1 MYPRYPRRSR
11 HAATLPRSSSGSVE
25 NRRSGFTLTSP
36 WSPGGSD
43 RRAII
48 IIPSRSAIEIS
59 TATFYL
65 PRGMYAK
72 SRKFAVIFC
81 PPFAGPRDAFARIQ
95 TPVPSRHSEWKK
107 KSDSRLNPFPSGAS
121 SSTFL
126 RSSIMRA
133 KDSNPI
139 FYFATRLIRAS
150 SGRGKKRG
158 RKLQPTHCP
167 ALLRVS
173 ELLW

>member
-1 MYPRYPRRSR
+1 M
-11 HAATLPRSSSGSVE
+11 E
-25 NRRSGFTLTSP
+25 NRPIGFYSHSAEAAP
-36 WSPGGSD
+36 IEPGVIAGLLLFLLSD
-43 RRAII
+43 RQLF
-48 IIPSRSAIEIS
+48 PSTSAFRLHAECKS
-59 TATFYL
+59 TRF
-65 PRGMYAK
+65 K
-72 SRKFAVIFC
+72 SRESLSSARI
-81 PPFAGPRDAFARIQ
+81 PTSEPRDPSNVFGVKRKKIGFSIK
-95 TPVPSRHSEWKK
+95 PVPA
-107 KSDSRLNPFPSGAS
+107 GAS

-167 ALLRVS
+167 SLLRVS